1 MLTNKLIDQVFI
13 PLQIRIEFDIFYEN
27 LKRFVMKINA
37 KKLYRIYILTNK
49 NHKYED
55 YYEYYLY
62 LILCSDTL
70 LEGKDNVFRLFR

>member
-27 LKRFVMKINA
+27 LKRFIMETNA

-49 NHKYED
+49 NQRYED
-55 YYEYYLY
+55 YYDYYLY
-62 LILCSDTL
+62 LILCSD
-70 LEGKDNVFRLFR
+70 LERMI

>member
-1 MLTNKLIDQVFI
+1 MVTDKLINQVFI

-27 LKRFVMKINA
+27 LKRFVMETNA

-62 LILCSDTL
+62 LILCS
-70 LEGKDNVFRLFR
+70 EIERV

>member
-27 LKRFVMKINA
+27 LKRFVMETNT

-62 LILCSDTL
+62 LILCS
-70 LEGKDNVFRLFR
+70 EIERIY

>member
-1 MLTNKLIDQVFI
+1 MLTNKLIDQIFI

-27 LKRFVMKINA
+27 LKRFVMETNA
-37 KKLYRIYILTNK
+37 KKLYRVYILTNK

-62 LILCSDTL
+62 LILCSET
-70 LEGKDNVFRLFR
+70 ERV

>member
-27 LKRFVMKINA
+27 LKRFIMETNA

-62 LILCSDTL
+62 LILCS
-70 LEGKDNVFRLFR
+70 EIERIY

>member
-1 MLTNKLIDQVFI
+1 MLTNKLLDQVFI

-27 LKRFVMKINA
+27 LKRFVMETNA

-62 LILCSDTL
+62 LILCSET
-70 LEGKDNVFRLFR
+70 ERV

>member
-1 MLTNKLIDQVFI
+1 MVTDKLIDQVFI

-27 LKRFVMKINA
+27 LKRFIMETNA

-62 LILCSDTL
+62 LILCS
-70 LEGKDNVFRLFR
+70 EIERIY

>member
-1 MLTNKLIDQVFI
+1 MLTDKLIDQVFI

-27 LKRFVMKINA
+27 LKRFIMETNA
-37 KKLYRIYILTNK
+37 KKLYRIYILSNK

-62 LILCSDTL
+62 LILCSN
-70 LEGKDNVFRLFR
+70 LERAI

>member
-1 MLTNKLIDQVFI
+1 MVTNKLIDQVFI

-27 LKRFVMKINA
+27 LKRFVMETNA

-55 YYEYYLY
+55 YYEYFLY
-62 LILCSDTL
+62 LILCSET
-70 LEGKDNVFRLFR
+70 ERV

>member
-27 LKRFVMKINA
+27 LKRFVMETNA

-62 LILCSDTL
+62 LILCS
-70 LEGKDNVFRLFR
+70 EIERIY

>member
-1 MLTNKLIDQVFI
+1 MLTDKLIDQVFI

-27 LKRFVMKINA
+27 LKRFIMETNA

-62 LILCSDTL
+62 LILCS
-70 LEGKDNVFRLFR
+70 EIERIY

>member
-1 MLTNKLIDQVFI
+1 MVTDKLIDQVFI

-27 LKRFVMKINA
+27 LKRFIMETNA

-55 YYEYYLY
+55 YYKYYLY
-62 LILCSDTL
+62 LILCSDL
-70 LEGKDNVFRLFR
+70 KRMI

>member
-1 MLTNKLIDQVFI
+1 MVTDKLIDQVFI

-27 LKRFVMKINA
+27 LKRFVMETNA

-49 NHKYED
+49 NYKYED

-62 LILCSDTL
+62 LILCSET
-70 LEGKDNVFRLFR
+70 ERV